1 MFNRLIY
8 LIICLMLLSACTKS
22 DDKINNEVKQEEDKK
37 EQDKVEIDVNNLI
50 DDINST
56 EVKNAIRSMFFD
68 HEKYLIKKL
77 DRGFT
82 LIVIGKQDNGEYFSN
97 LYDNIFLSSKG
108 FVKLRK
114 YIPDKKYQKN
124 NVGRILEAPRQTETA
139 GGKAQR
145 VSGRFAAGNTPPHRA
160 GDARRLR
167 GACPLYL
174 RQSRL

>member
-114 YIPDKKYQKN
+114 YIPDKKYNSSDFENKFTSSAN
-124 NVGRILEAPRQTETA
+124 LTNIKEI
-139 GGKAQR
+139 
-145 VSGRFAAGNTPPHRA
+145 
-160 GDARRLR
+160 
-167 GACPLYL
+167 YL
-174 RQSRL
+174 DEYIDKYKEQGYIVRDIE